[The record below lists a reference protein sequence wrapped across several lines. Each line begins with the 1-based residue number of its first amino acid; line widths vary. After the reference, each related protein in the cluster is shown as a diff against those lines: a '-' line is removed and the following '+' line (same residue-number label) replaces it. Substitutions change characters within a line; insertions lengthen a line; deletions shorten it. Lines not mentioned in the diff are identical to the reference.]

1 MAAHCTY
8 KCNDQTS
15 IGNDN
20 TDRECLLLVKR
31 KMNEMISNLI
41 LVEQDMMNE
50 MAMHRNNDHK
60 IKSETDEWQ
69 QYCNAHILLIRDIG
83 QKYIQVIERLFDD
96 KMIKSNELYRE
107 IDQNTNNCKAEK
119 PYECNI
125 CEKMY
130 SRKDAL
136 KTHKRV
142 HTGEMPFQCNVCMKK
157 FRHRSTRNKH
167 EKKCRKTKR
176 MVT

>member
-1 MAAHCTY
+1 MI
-8 KCNDQTS
+8 KKNDQTS

-20 TDRECLLLVKR
+20 TDRECLLRVKR

-107 IDQNTNNCKAEK
+107 IDQNTNNCKAESCVMDAYLIIFLK
-119 PYECNI
+119 HQFD
-125 CEKMY
+125 
-130 SRKDAL
+130 SRI
-136 KTHKRV
+136 
-142 HTGEMPFQCNVCMKK
+142 
-157 FRHRSTRNKH
+157 
-167 EKKCRKTKR
+167 
-176 MVT
+176 